1 MSRYDEAKG
10 NLQAL
15 YDAAREELLELDKK
29 REEILREIEF
39 LGPICGKKTYSVEGL
54 KAAAP
59 KATRRGRKATKDVK
73 KEKVAEVK
81 SGKPERIK
89 EGRIRELVEKYL
101 AEVAPNSMAATE
113 IFDKLKKEGLPATKS
128 FSTRVYGLLS
138 RWVREGKMVRAD
150 RGAYKLADK

>member
-39 LGPICGKKTYSVEGL
+39 LGPICGKKSTYSVESL

-59 KATRRGRKATKDVK
+59 KATRRGRKPSKDVK
-73 KEKVAEVK
+73 EKAAEVK
-81 SGKPERIK
+81 SGKSERIK

-101 AEVAPNSMAATE
+101 GEAAPNSMAATE

-138 RWVREGKMVRAD
+138 RWVKEGIMVRAG